1 MFSACSMKE
10 RIPTSA
16 AAGGMQSS
24 RPRSLGDTIRLN
36 EEGIARLRSEGL
48 NDLEIADVIHCAAFF
63 NWANRLMLS
72 LGEPTPAAEA

>member
-48 NDLEIADVIHCAAFF
+48 TIWKLPTSSIVP
-63 NWANRLMLS
+63 LS
-72 LGEPTPAAEA
+72 STGPTD